1 MSKWV
6 EEELEPG
13 LRVSYGLKE
22 VLASTK
28 SKWQHVDLVDLQPF
42 GRVLMI
48 DGLVQSCQSDEFVY
62 HESLVHPAMLMHPN
76 PKTVYIGGGGE
87 GSTARE
93 VLRHKSV
100 EKCMMVDIDGTGAYF
115 VRRART
121 GLRAPCCSHGGHSAS
136 MVVRFRPDSYCFEE
150 VGFSFNVFS
159 INFLS

>member
-62 HESLVHPAMLMHPN
+62 HESLVHPALLAHPD
-76 PKTVYIGGGGE
+76 PQRVPAKPDADAYIRKMF
-87 GSTARE
+87 T
-93 VLRHKSV
+93 
-100 EKCMMVDIDGTGAYF
+100 
-115 VRRART
+115 
-121 GLRAPCCSHGGHSAS
+121 GGHSK
-136 MVVRFRPDSYCFEE
+136 
-150 VGFSFNVFS
+150 NV
-159 INFLS
+159 